1 MLPPLSRGQRLQGSP
16 QVTHFLSGKTSRMTQ
31 VQERHLKIS
40 SCSGFSLWK
49 STTSYPKGFK
59 EERSFDGPKQ
69 GQGKAEGRLLAVILA
84 AAIARKS
91 QRQSKA
97 KQVGAFCSEPVQ
109 AKANSPAPSPAP
121 SPPFCW
127 KSALNPRAP
136 TPSSQVRPC
145 LPGWAEFDSSK

>member
-16 QVTHFLSGKTSRMTQ
+16 QVTHFLRGKASRMTQ
-31 VQERHLKIS
+31 VQERHLKTS
-40 SCSGFSLWK
+40 FCSGLSLWK
-49 STTSYPKGFK
+49 SATSNPKGFK

-69 GQGKAEGRLLAVILA
+69 GREKAGGRLPAVSLA
-84 AAIARKS
+84 AATVRKS

-121 SPPFCW
+121 SLPFCW
-127 KSALNPRAP
+127 KSALNPRAH
-136 TPSSQVRPC
+136 PSLTGKALFPKVGRV
-145 LPGWAEFDSSK
+145 